1 MYPKSPFT
9 ATWLYSLSTAAA
21 EVRKVEEENMEVV
34 EPVMKVVL
42 PVMNVVP
49 VPSSSESAPVK
60 LAVPA
65 ITVVPIT
72 IIVFLVE

>member
-1 MYPKSPFT
+1 
-9 ATWLYSLSTAAA
+9 
-21 EVRKVEEENMEVV
+21 MEVV

-65 ITVVPIT
+65 VTVVPIT